1 MNINTDH
8 LIAETGQ
15 ASRDFNEREF
25 VAKELARA
33 DGKNWDSIPNV
44 STLWFKDKLHYR
56 YLAQRA
62 LSAKRLWDAY
72 RRYLDTVKST

>member
-1 MNINTDH
+1 MVIDTDH
-8 LIAETGQ
+8 LIAETGE

-33 DGKNWDSIPNV
+33 DGKNWDRIPNV
-44 STLWFKDKLHYR
+44 SSLWFKDRLHYR
-56 YLAQRA
+56 HLAQRA

-72 RRYLDTVKST
+72 RCYNDTVKAA